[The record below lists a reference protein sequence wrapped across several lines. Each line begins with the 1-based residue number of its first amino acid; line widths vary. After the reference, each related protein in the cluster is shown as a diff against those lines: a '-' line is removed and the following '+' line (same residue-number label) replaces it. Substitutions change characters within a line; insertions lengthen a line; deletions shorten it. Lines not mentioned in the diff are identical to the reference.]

1 MKYNFRPLFGICRG
15 FACDV
20 GACKFVASGQ
30 VQLTNHIKHTHGK
43 NDDEDDSSALS
54 SDEADAVEEFKKSDA
69 AATEIGLNRKSTVIA
84 KLRTF

>member
-30 VQLTNHIKHTHGK
+30 VQLTNHVKHTHGK
-43 NDDEDDSSALS
+43 NDDEDVGSNNLEHSYM
-54 SDEADAVEEFKKSDA
+54 
-69 AATEIGLNRKSTVIA
+69 
-84 KLRTF
+84 RTSLVLFGELPNCHRA